1 MGRRSLV
8 KIKIFIL
15 AIIFSKAQSSCEALC
30 VVPVADLLK
39 KSAYE
44 IFTEINSAKEAYKS
58 LLMGDTKC
66 KREYQILFNELVDI
80 LQIRDEEVQIR
91 VPHIIYFDEE
101 KNVYT
106 NIYWTLKKNLICLD
120 ELVVRILDLNKVPE
134 KISFNEDIKPDKSI
148 VVLKEPFF
156 APDGR
161 GFSAGTRFKMIAKNS
176 SYIQSSRV
184 SNETRCT
191 EGYVSCYALSKNLQE
206 IILEIPRDKLNFY
219 EDKNIN
225 LRIKDFVKLLKSWAN
240 LDSGFIPYLYSGSSF
255 IYAYHRDEILQR
267 YSDNTFYRDEL
278 DVYPY
283 TGFDCSC
290 IISRATQIC
299 NLPYFYKD
307 SITLERNL
315 EQLNKFEE
323 LSEGDVIWFPGHVV
337 IVSDLKNNL
346 VIEARGYASGF
357 GKVHE
362 CELGKLFKNINT
374 FQDLFDARNR
384 DEKLE
389 LLAKDG
395 NLRYVIE
402 EFKILSLKSGLYKEF
417 KSLYNPV
424 SKLDT
429 SKCFKVF

>member
-91 VPHIIYFDEE
+91 VPHIVYFDEE
-101 KNVYT
+101 KNI
-106 NIYWTLKKNLICLD
+106 NI
-120 ELVVRILDLNKVPE
+120 
-134 KISFNEDIKPDKSI
+134 
-148 VVLKEPFF
+148 
-156 APDGR
+156 
-161 GFSAGTRFKMIAKNS
+161 
-176 SYIQSSRV
+176 
-184 SNETRCT
+184 
-191 EGYVSCYALSKNLQE
+191 
-206 IILEIPRDKLNFY
+206 
-219 EDKNIN
+219 
-225 LRIKDFVKLLKSWAN
+225 RIKDFVKLLKSWAN

-323 LSEGDVIWFPGHVV
+323 LSEGDVIWFPGHVL

-346 VIEARGYASGF
+346 VIEARGYTSGY
-357 GKVHE
+357 GLIHE
-362 CELGKLFKNINT
+362 CHISKMFENINS
-374 FQDLFDARNR
+374 FKELFELKTNHK
-384 DEKLE
+384 KLK

-395 NLRYVIE
+395 TLRYIIE

-417 KSLYNPV
+417 KSLYDPV
-424 SKLDT
+424 NRLDT
-429 SKCFKVF
+429 SKCHSSLFPV